1 MKTKLLIAT
10 MFFGITTLFAQNI
23 PSYVPTNGLV
33 GWWPFNGN
41 ANDESGNG
49 NNGTVNGAKLTS
61 DRNGKANTAY
71 NFNDLNNYVSI
82 LNSNKLNF
90 NFQFSI
96 SLWFYRNPS
105 TNNDRILSI
114 EKAGASDSY
123 QFRFAIDVNTI
134 DNNKLYFMGAEGL
147 VSTGWSNTNGYSL
160 RTMKNV
166 SASNWHNVV
175 LTRNNNDYIL
185 YLDGLQQSIS
195 KTSQILNFISN
206 KNNIILGAVL
216 SNNQYV
222 DFFNGKMDDFGIW
235 NRVLTQQ
242 EITLLYLGCTKETA
256 SSNSFSSPLY
266 TTSSTVSLSAL
277 PSGGIFTGD
286 AITANTF
293 DPSKAKLG
301 KNTIK
306 YNFKNTTGC
315 SDSTNFSLIVA
326 DTLGNTCSTYDTL
339 KIKVKLTTGIKA
351 GQYNAMNVY
360 PNPTSDV
367 LVIETND
374 VNGLKGYTYKIVDL
388 QGKEVYKSLITA
400 SKTEI
405 ALKSIGSK
413 GIYILHIIDEVGQ
426 SIENKKII
434 LE

>member
-23 PSYVPTNGLV
+23 PSYVPVNGLV

-49 NNGTVNGAKLTS
+49 NNGTVNGATLTS

-266 TTSSTVSLSAL
+266 TTSSTVSLSAQ
-277 PSGGIFTGD
+277 PNGGVFTGN

-306 YNFKNTTGC
+306 YNFKNTSGC

-351 GQYNAMNVY
+351 NQITSINVY
-360 PNPTSDV
+360 PNPTSDI
-367 LVIETND
+367 LIIAAND
-374 VNGLKGYTYKIVDL
+374 LDALNGYAYKIVDAL
-388 QGKEVYKSLITA
+388 GKLVYS
-400 SKTEI
+400 
-405 ALKSIGSK
+405 KSIQNAITQIPLSSLGAK
-413 GIYILHIIDEVGQ
+413 GTYLLQIIDASGTM
-426 SIENKKII
+426 IEGKHIV
-434 LE
+434 LQ